1 MITSTFLWNILFD
14 SFTSKSE
21 LFSKFKKSIEIETL
35 AR

>member
-1 MITSTFLWNILFD
+1 MVTSTFLLNILFD
-14 SFTSKSE
+14 SFMSENE